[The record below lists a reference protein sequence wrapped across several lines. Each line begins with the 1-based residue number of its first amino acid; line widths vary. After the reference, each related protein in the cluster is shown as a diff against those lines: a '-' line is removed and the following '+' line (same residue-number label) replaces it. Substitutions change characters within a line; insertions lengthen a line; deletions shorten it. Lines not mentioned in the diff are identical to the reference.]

1 MYSSITKKVTDTVF
15 AFGPAVNSLCERSPS
30 GIWDKGKVTDT
41 VFDFGPAVNSLIKSS
56 SIIRWGFWQV
66 D

>member
-15 AFGPAVNSLCERSPS
+15 AFGPAVNSLCERSAS
-30 GIWDKGKVTDT
+30 VIWDKGKLTDT
-41 VFDFGPAVNSLIKSS
+41 VFAFEPAVNYLSKSS